1 MYLVV
6 VLLFLWVS
14 SLSGLK
20 VMLIHKILPNY
31 SSKSC
36 SNSHVL
42 QQFPHSCQYW
52 LLWVHFPI
60 WWLLR
65 SLMSLSIFL
74 LCCLSFN
81 QFIVSLMLNTG
92 ILTLSG
98 KCFLYFSSVF
108 LYLWYPFLN
117 DFWLYYLLKKS
128 VWKFFFF
135 RWWINEYIVWSDK
148 NNKTVCTTRLT

>member
-1 MYLVV
+1 
-6 VLLFLWVS
+6 
-14 SLSGLK
+14 
-20 VMLIHKILPNY
+20 
-31 SSKSC
+31 
-36 SNSHVL
+36 
-42 QQFPHSCQYW
+42 
-52 LLWVHFPI
+52 
-60 WWLLR
+60 
-65 SLMSLSIFL
+65 MSLSIFL
-74 LCCLSFN
+74 LCCLSLN

-135 RWWINEYIVWSDK
+135 R
-148 NNKTVCTTRLT
+148 